1 MDLSLKQILLCVL
14 ILILASCSDAD
25 ETYYEIKGNQVLYHS
40 VYRLGQE
47 YYTKAHTSIEV
58 VEDADA
64 KTFQQLTKYYG
75 IDKSSVFNE
84 AKKLVKRDPATFKVL
99 KKMVTADVYGVYY
112 NNNIIPNSHGL
123 SFRFLNHDYALDD
136 NQVYYQPSDVNSV
149 ITGADINTFS
159 VIGDDYSQHAKDKN
173 KVYYKGNVIEGALV
187 SSFSKLSNDISKDEK
202 SIFFKREKIK
212 EADYNSFKAFSY
224 EELKEYEYKFIAQDH
239 NNFYSDHG
247 GNIAITKKTEETN
260 EH

>member
-1 MDLSLKQILLCVL
+1 MVMKIYKL
-14 ILILASCSDAD
+14 ILVLLLVASCSDAD
-25 ETYYEIKGNQVLYHS
+25 ETYYEIKGDEVVYHS

-47 YYTKAHTSIEV
+47 YYTKAHTSIKT

-84 AKKLVKRDPATFKVL
+84 AKKLVKRDPATFRVL
-99 KKMVTADVYGVYY
+99 NKMVTADEYGVYY
-112 NNNIIPNSHGL
+112 DNNIIPNSHGL

-136 NQVYYQPSDVNSV
+136 NQAYYQPSDINSV
-149 ITGADINTFS
+149 ITGFDINTFS

-173 KVYYKGNVIEGALV
+173 QVYYKGNVIEDALV
-187 SSFSKLSNDISKDEK
+187 GSFRKLSNDISKDEK
-202 SIFFKREKIK
+202 SIFFKKEKIK
-212 EADYNSFKAFSY
+212 EADYNSFKALSY
-224 EELKEYEYKFIAQDH
+224 KELKEYEYKFIAQDH